1 MKRAIALGAVA
12 ALLALRVAVPRRPGD
27 FQPRVISHPPVV
39 VFSAPR
45 LTPLLV
51 RAARPTRPDSLARA
65 SEGEEVPVQI
75 TAYCLRG
82 FTRLGHPVRE
92 GIIAADPRVFPL
104 GREVELF
111 VGRERR
117 GRFLVSDTGRR
128 IRGRRIDV
136 WMDSCLDA
144 IRFGRRRGKAL
155 LLARAGESGE

>member
-1 MKRAIALGAVA
+1 MKRAVALGVVA

-27 FQPRVISHPPVV
+27 FQPRVFAHPPVV

-45 LTPLLV
+45 LSPLLV
-51 RAARPTRPDSLARA
+51 HATRPHRPDSPARA
-65 SEGEEVPVQI
+65 PEGEAVPVQI

-82 FTRLGHPVRE
+82 FTRLGHEVRE

-111 VGRERR
+111 VGREHR
-117 GRFLVSDTGRR
+117 GRFLVSDTGRK
-128 IRGRRIDV
+128 IKGRRIDV
-136 WMDSCLDA
+136 WMDSCRDA

-155 LLARAGESGE
+155 LVARADS